1 MDLNIPELVAKLLA
15 ETKDQLLKLAAETV
29 GEVPAV
35 VEAVN
40 SYIANAQSRM
50 TSLLGYM
57 AGGGDVKF
65 LLDRLQEEK
74 DILQSEVLSFI
85 VISKGIAQNIINSVQ
100 DILLQFISQV
110 LPTQSAE

>member
-1 MDLNIPELVAKLLA
+1 MDLNIPELVQKLLA
-15 ETKDQLLKLAAETV
+15 ETKTQLLKLATEAV

-35 VEAVN
+35 LEAVD

-50 TSLLGYM
+50 TSLLSNF
-57 AGGGDVKF
+57 AEGGDVKF

-85 VISKGIAQNIINSVQ
+85 VIGKGIAQNIINSVQ
-100 DILLQFISQV
+100 DILLRAIAQV
-110 LPTQSAE
+110 LPK